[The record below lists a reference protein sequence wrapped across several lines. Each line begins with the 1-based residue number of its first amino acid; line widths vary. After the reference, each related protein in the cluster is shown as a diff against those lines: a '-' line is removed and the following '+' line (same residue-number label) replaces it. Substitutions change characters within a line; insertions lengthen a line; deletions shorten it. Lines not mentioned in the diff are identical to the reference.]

1 MTNQVAIRIL
11 DRILRGD
18 GDQDPDWT
26 ESART
31 ALEMAMQALN
41 TLDETMK
48 ASSTSCNATGM
59 LMQGSNVHGMT
70 LKQLLLAIDSELE
83 SDSSKIQICEFNWD
97 IYSEFPLCSRLLE
110 PYYDR
115 RVVCLEAIGE
125 DVIRVEI
132 EDGVQD
138 K

>member
-1 MTNQVAIRIL
+1 MTNQEAIKILVRIL
-11 DRILRGD
+11 YGD
-18 GDQDPDWT
+18 GGKNPDWT
-26 ESART
+26 EDART
-31 ALEMAMQALN
+31 ALRMAAKALN
-41 TLDETMK
+41 AMDEITK

-83 SDSSKIQICEFNWD
+83 SDSSKIQICEYDWD
-97 IYSEFPLCSRLLE
+97 TYSEFPLCSRLLE

-115 RVVCLEAIGE
+115 RIVCLEAIKE

-132 EDGVQD
+132 ED
-138 K
+138 KE

>member
-1 MTNQVAIRIL
+1 MTNHKAIQMIEKIL
-11 DRILRGD
+11 YGD
-18 GDQDPDWT
+18 GGEAPDWT
-26 ESART
+26 ENAKE
-31 ALEMAMQALN
+31 ALRMAIQALN
-41 TLDETMK
+41 AMDEITK

-59 LMQGSNVHGMT
+59 LMQGSNAHGMT

-83 SDSSKIQICEFNWD
+83 SDSSKIQICEYDWD
-97 IYSEFPLCSRLLE
+97 IYSEFPLCSRLLK

-115 RVVCLEAIGE
+115 RVVCLEAIEG

>member
-1 MTNQVAIRIL
+1 MTNQEAIKIL
-11 DRILRGD
+11 DRILHGD
-18 GDQDPDWT
+18 GGKNPDWT
-26 ESART
+26 EDART
-31 ALEMAMQALN
+31 ALEMAKQAL
-41 TLDETMK
+41 
-48 ASSTSCNATGM
+48 S
-59 LMQGSNVHGMT
+59 HGMT

-83 SDSSKIQICEFNWD
+83 SDSSKIQICEYDWD
-97 IYSEFPLCSRLLE
+97 TYSEFPLCSRLLG

-115 RVVCLEAIGE
+115 RIVCLEAIEE